1 MCMIVQCPL
10 IEYDFR
16 VTDLFVEL
24 QDGVRLCRAIQLLR
38 NDSSILTVFLFSF
51 LYFVFLNKS
60 AVPNF
65 I

>member
-1 MCMIVQCPL
+1 MIVQCPL

-51 LYFVFLNKS
+51 CILFYWIRVLFQ
-60 AVPNF
+60 